1 MTRPLARKRRE
12 DPLVPPDFTIITGI
26 SGAGRSE
33 AAKVLEDLNY
43 FVIDNLPPALIGKM
57 AELAATPSN
66 SLTHI
71 ALVVDVR
78 GGEFFAELEAALKD
92 LHDRGIDYRILYL
105 TADDEALVRRFEET
119 RRRHPLADRI
129 VDGIALER
137 AQLESLRAQADL
149 VIDTSSLS
157 PHELRDRIV
166 TTFSRQAR
174 EVRLRITVVSFG
186 YKHGV
191 PLDADIVMD
200 VRFLP
205 NPHWIEELRPLTGT
219 HTPVRDY
226 VMSRDATVGFLA
238 KFEDLLGV
246 LIPGY
251 LAEGKHYL
259 TVAIGCTGGR
269 HRSVVVAE
277 EVAEMLRDRA
287 LLVNVEHRD
296 IEHSDR

>member
-1 MTRPLARKRRE
+1 MARAIGRKRRE
-12 DPLVPPDFTIITGI
+12 DPLERPDFTIITGI

-33 AAKVLEDLNY
+33 AAKVLEDLGF

-57 AELAATPSN
+57 AELAGGPGPGIK
-66 SLTHI
+66 HV

-78 GGEFFAELEAALKD
+78 GGQFFAELEAALKD
-92 LHDRGIDYRILYL
+92 LSDRDIDYRILFL
-105 TADDEALVRRFEET
+105 TADEDAIVRRFEAT
-119 RRRHPLADRI
+119 RRRHPLADRV
-129 VDGIALER
+129 VDGIKMER

-157 PHELRDRIV
+157 PHELRDRIAGA
-166 TTFSRQAR
+166 FANKPR
-174 EVRLRITVVSFG
+174 ESRLRITVVSFG

-205 NPHWIEELRPLTGT
+205 NPHWVDELRPLRGT
-219 HTPVRDY
+219 DAPVRDY
-226 VMSRDATVGFLA
+226 VMSRDATRDFLA
-238 KFEDLLGV
+238 RFEELLGV

-259 TVAIGCTGGR
+259 TLAIGCTGGR
-269 HRSVVVAE
+269 HRSVVVTE
-277 EVAEMLRDRA
+277 EIADLLRDRGLQVA
-287 LLVNVEHRD
+287 VEHRD
-296 IEHSDR
+296 VGRA